1 MNLRR
6 IFFSVWMGVLA
17 LTLAACGNQNLLPSR
32 SISVE
37 LTEFVITPNLSSAQV
52 NEPLTFEVINQGV
65 LEHNLTLVD
74 TAGKA
79 IALLAVKPGR
89 SGELTFQPSKV
100 GEWQIVCTVAGH
112 QKAGMTAN
120 LTVTP

>member
-6 IFFSVWMGVLA
+6 LFFSVWVGVVALA
-17 LTLAACGNQNLLPSR
+17 LAACGNPNLLPSR

-37 LTEFVITPNLSSAQV
+37 LTEFVITPSLSSAQV
-52 NEPLTFEVINQGV
+52 NQPLTFEVVNKGV

-74 TAGKA
+74 TTGNEV
-79 IALLAVKPGR
+79 ALLTVKPGR

-100 GEWQIVCTVAGH
+100 GEWQIICTVAGH
-112 QKAGMTAN
+112 QKAGMAAS
-120 LTVTP
+120 LTVAP